1 MKYTKWIGAALL
13 VCAGQVSAL
22 AVDFDLLNPV
32 STEGSRGN
40 YSDAL
45 DYQSG
50 GLGLRVTGWSSGGD
64 RYNPLAGISSAQ
76 VGMNAGGLGVER
88 RGGVRGNIDNLALD
102 FDFLMLE
109 FDSAVSLSSV
119 GVGYIPRYADSDV
132 SIGAIDEFSVWSV
145 GNIYDAELGRN
156 DVDTTF
162 TASTWLIGA
171 FHPMFGISQ
180 DFSWDAFRIDQI
192 SVNVSAVPL
201 PASVWF
207 FATGLALL
215 GYFRRTSSRRTS
227 SAA

>member
-1 MKYTKWIGAALL
+1 MKYIVCLIMSLLMCVGHAYGA
-13 VCAGQVSAL
+13 

-32 STEGSRGN
+32 STEGTRGKYSSVLN
-40 YSDAL
+40 YESN
-45 DYQSG
+45 
-50 GLGLRVTGWSSGGD
+50 GLGLRVSGWSSGGD
-64 RYNPLAGISSAQ
+64 RYNPFGAIKEAQ
-76 VGMNAGGLGVER
+76 VGLNANGLGVER
-88 RGGVRGNIDNLALD
+88 RGGVRGSVDNLGLD

-109 FDSAVSLSSV
+109 FESSVNLSSV

-132 SIGAIDEFSVWSV
+132 SIGAVDEFSVWSV
-145 GNIYDAELGRN
+145 GNIYDAELGGN
-156 DVDTTF
+156 DVNASF
-162 TASTWLIGA
+162 TSSTWLIGA

-215 GYFRRTSSRRTS
+215 GYFRRSSR
-227 SAA
+227 AA